1 MNLANRAAAISQEDF
16 IILYCLCVH
25 ILMGGVYTLRCSHIE
40 GSGKSPVISCL
51 LKSIT
56 QTGTFTATSYPS
68 TPEQSSLISLLTPS
82 ACSASN
88 MTQSAILSAGFSAD
102 NPASF
107 VLSLDGLQ
115 GRASVSQYFLEMCTP
130 LRTFLPSS

>member
-1 MNLANRAAAISQEDF
+1 MNLANRAATISQGDF

-25 ILMGGVYTLRCSHIE
+25 ILLGGVYTLGCSHIE

-56 QTGTFTATSYPS
+56 QTGAFTGPSYPS
-68 TPEQSSLISLLTPS
+68 TPQQSSLISLLTPP

-88 MTQSAILSAGFSAD
+88 MTQSTILSAGFSAD
-102 NPASF
+102 NPALF

-115 GRASVSQYFLEMCTP
+115 GRASVSQCFLKICTH
-130 LRTFLPSS
+130 LRTFLPTS